1 MKGMVVIMY
10 KILAIG
16 NSFSQDATAYLHDI
30 AAVGGTDTKIVNL
43 YIGGCSLKTHW
54 ENAESDHKN
63 YLYELNGS
71 SDGRMV
77 SIREVLTEDHWDFI
91 TLQQASH
98 DSGKSETY
106 QPYLS
111 KLSSYVRQYAP
122 GAKQLLHETWA
133 YEIDSVHPAFAE
145 HYHNNQNEMY
155 HALRCAYLE
164 AANQLA
170 VPMIPCGDVIQAL
183 RKTAPFD
190 YANGGISLCRD
201 GFHMNIPYGRYV
213 LGAVWYETMLHG
225 SIAENSYLPPE
236 AQPDLIAFLK
246 SSIPDLLQ
254 NNRAR

>member
-1 MKGMVVIMY
+1 MY

-30 AAVGGTDTKIVNL
+30 AAAGGIDTKIVNL

-54 ENAESDHKN
+54 ENAEDDNKD

-77 SIREVLTEDHWDFI
+77 SIREALTEDDWDLI

-98 DSGKSETY
+98 DSGRPETY

-111 KLSSYVRQYAP
+111 ELSGYVRQYAP

-133 YEIDSVHPAFAE
+133 YEIDSDHPAFAE
-145 HYHNNQNEMY
+145 HYHSNQDEMY
-155 HALRCAYLE
+155 QALRSAYQE
-164 AANQLA
+164 AAKQIA
-170 VPMIPCGDVIQAL
+170 VPIIPCGDAIQAL

-190 YANGGISLCRD
+190 YPNGGISLCRD
-201 GFHMNIPYGRYV
+201 GFHMSIPYGRYL
-213 LGAVWYETMLHG
+213 LGAVWYETLLQG
-225 SIAENSYLPPE
+225 NIAENPYLPPE
-236 AQPDLIAFLK
+236 AQPDLIDFLK
-246 SSIPDLLQ
+246 SNIHDFLH
-254 NNRAR
+254 NDIDR